1 MARRPSAALQGS
13 LTFAGLDHRSVY
25 REIRNFLAGQAVGA
39 TRDRSL
45 LDELLKVLFCK
56 HFMESAGLT
65 PEPEAPDD
73 VIVNAY
79 RSALKAVSD
88 RLPHVFSAEESFA
101 LGEQALAFMHGSMA
115 GFEMND
121 PTADF
126 VGDAFE
132 MFTGTDARGQ
142 EGQFFTPH
150 NAVELLVD
158 LVDPKPGDL
167 VIDPACGAGGFL
179 SATARRLIERGAAP
193 PDAVSSVHGIDKDRY
208 LVQLASARLAFLA
221 FTRAQVSCA
230 DSLGWRRDDG
240 SVIPEECLPGT
251 FDIVLTNPPFGS
263 RIVAATAETQGKFDL
278 GHRWKLDPKTQAFV
292 RLSALH
298 NAVPPQVLFIERCL
312 SLVRPGGRIGI
323 VVPES
328 LISGRNYR
336 HVVAWV
342 RERANL
348 RAVIGM
354 PEALFK
360 TSGKGGTHTKTCLV
374 LLERKSEG
382 WTRRNT
388 ELFMAETR
396 WCGNDSRGRRNGR
409 DELPEVSKRWRQFV
423 KGELQEVDHLGYAVS
438 ADSVVDDILAPR
450 YYNPEVAAELARLS
464 ATHQLVRLGDLVEEG
479 VLQITTGHEVGAIEY
494 GTGSIPFVRTS
505 DISNWEIKLDPKHG
519 VSDEVYARYAAK
531 QDVRDGDILMVRDGT
546 YLVGT
551 CAYVTKYD
559 TQILFQSHL
568 YKIRVRDGQR
578 ISPYLLLAALSSSPV
593 RRQIRAKRFTQDII
607 DSLGNRVL
615 ELVLPLPKDRVLRE
629 RISGMVK
636 RSIDERVE
644 ARELARQ
651 ACFEVIGMATPI
663 DEEDEPGLI

>member
-56 HFMESAGLT
+56 HFMESEGSA
-65 PEPEAPDD
+65 PAPEASDE
-73 VIVNAY
+73 VVVKAY
-79 RSALKAVSD
+79 QSALSTVSA
-88 RLPHVFSAEESFA
+88 RLPHVFATDESFA

-115 GFEMND
+115 GFDMND
-121 PTADF
+121 PSADF

-132 MFTGTDARGQ
+132 MFTGTEARGQ

-150 NAVELLVD
+150 NAIELLVD
-158 LVDPKPGDL
+158 LVEPKPGEQ
-167 VIDPACGAGGFL
+167 VVDPACGAGGFL
-179 SATARRLIERGAAP
+179 SAAARRLIECGATP
-193 PDAVSSVHGIDKDRY
+193 SEAVSSVHGIDKDRY
-208 LVQLASARLAFLA
+208 LAQLASARLAFLA
-221 FTRAQVSCA
+221 FTRAHVSCA
-230 DSLGWRRDDG
+230 DSLGWRTEDG
-240 SVIPEECLPGT
+240 VAIPADSLPGP

-263 RIVAATAETQGKFDL
+263 RIVAATAETQGRFDL
-278 GHRWKLDPKTQAFV
+278 GHRWKLDPRTGTFV
-292 RLSALH
+292 RLAALQS
-298 NAVPPQVLFIERCL
+298 AVPPQVLFIERCL

-342 RERANL
+342 RERAIL
-348 RAVIGM
+348 RAVVGM

-374 LLERKSEG
+374 LLERRSEG
-382 WTRRNT
+382 RSRRNRG
-388 ELFMAETR
+388 LFMAETR
-396 WCGNDSRGRRNGR
+396 WCGNDSRGRRSGR
-409 DELPEVSKRWRQFV
+409 DELPEVAERWRQFV
-423 KGELQEVDHLGYAVS
+423 KGRLREIDHLGYAVS
-438 ADSVVDDILAPR
+438 DDALVDDILAPR
-450 YYNPEVAAELARLS
+450 YYNPEVATELEGFS
-464 ATHQLVRLGDLVEEG
+464 ATHELMRVGDLVDEG
-479 VLQITTGHEVGAIEY
+479 VLEITTGHEVGAIEY

-519 VSDEVYARYAAK
+519 VSDEVYARYAAR

-559 TQILFQSHL
+559 TQIVFQSHL
-568 YKIRVRDGQR
+568 YKIRVRDDQR
-578 ISPYLLLAALSSSPV
+578 ISPYLLLAALSSGPV

-607 DSLGNRVL
+607 DSLGNRIL
-615 ELVLPLPKDRVLRE
+615 ELVLPLPRDGALRE

-651 ACFEVIGMATPI
+651 ACFELIGRAATI
-663 DEEDEPGLI
+663 EEEDEPAPI